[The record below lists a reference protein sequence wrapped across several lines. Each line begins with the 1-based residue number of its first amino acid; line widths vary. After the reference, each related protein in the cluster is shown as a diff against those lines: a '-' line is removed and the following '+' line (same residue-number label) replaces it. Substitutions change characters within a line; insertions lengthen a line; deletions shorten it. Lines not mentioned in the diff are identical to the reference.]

1 MNRPDILL
9 ISLMNWSLC
18 ETFISHFGAEDREE
32 YLKLANIPSP
42 MQMATDLSRSS
53 DVPVK
58 YLEQIFHT
66 LLEEKPFASQNDRT
80 ALLLSLWVHQ
90 QLGRKLGADQIEGII
105 RTLKFRKSTTNQKV
119 AMLMANLTT

>member
-18 ETFISHFGAEDREE
+18 ETFISHFGAENQEA
-32 YLKLANIPSP
+32 YMQLANIPAP
-42 MQMATDLSRSS
+42 VQIATDLTRSG

-58 YLEQIFHT
+58 YLERILT
-66 LLEEKPFASQNDRT
+66 VLLEDKPFASQNDRT
-80 ALLLSLWVHQ
+80 ALLLSLWTHQ
-90 QLGRKLGADQIEGII
+90 QLGRKLAADQIEAII
-105 RTLKFRKSTTNQKV
+105 RTLKFRKSTTEQKV